1 MNVITPT
8 SGGIAIVDGNYDGE
22 QTKTVQQS
30 EEAAVCTCKSSSK
43 PIVPEEQESEENF
56 QTVAQQIPNVF
67 MLDNDVPSQ
76 SNLPMSQ

>member
-1 MNVITPT
+1 MKKT
-8 SGGIAIVDGNYDGE
+8 SVE
-22 QTKTVQQS
+22 K
-30 EEAAVCTCKSSSK
+30 KL
-43 PIVPEEQESEENF
+43 EEQESEEDF